1 MKLEGIMDI
10 RLNYYETGQGMPLI
24 LLHGNGEDMTYFR
37 HQVDCFAA
45 YFRVIAVD
53 SRGHGRTPRGGKPF
67 TIRQFAEDLHDFMDE
82 HGIDRAHI
90 LGFSDGGN
98 VAMCFALKY
107 PERVGKLI
115 LNGANLYPMGVK
127 AAFQIPITLEYY
139 YLKLIK
145 NKTLESRTHAELL
158 GLMVNDPY
166 IKPKELERLTMPALV
181 IAGERDLI
189 RESHTKLLHRHLPNS
204 RLAIIPGD
212 HGVAALNPE
221 AFNTE
226 VLDFLLN

>member
-1 MKLEGIMDI
+1 MDI
-10 RLNYYETGQGMPLI
+10 RLNYYETGEGEPLI

-37 HQVDCFAA
+37 NQVDCFAE

-53 SRGHGRTPRGGKPF
+53 SRGHGRTPRGDAPF
-67 TIRQFAEDLHDFMDE
+67 TIRQFAEDLHTFMNE
-82 HGIDRAHI
+82 HAIERAHL

-107 PERVGKLI
+107 PERVNKMI
-115 LNGANLYPMGVK
+115 LNGANLYPAGVK
-127 AAFQIPITLEYY
+127 LSFQIPITLSYY
-139 YLKLIK
+139 AAKLFHNGHDDYQQQI
-145 NKTLESRTHAELL
+145 ELM
-158 GLMVNDPY
+158 GLMVKDPY
-166 IKPKELERLTMPALV
+166 IKPKELRRLTMPVLV

-189 RESHTKLLHRHLPNS
+189 RESHTKLIARYLPNS

-226 VLDFLLN
+226 VLDFLSI

>member
-1 MKLEGIMDI
+1 MDI
-10 RLNYYETGQGMPLI
+10 QLNYYETGEGFPLI

-37 HQVDCFAA
+37 NQIDCFSEF
-45 YFRVIAVD
+45 FRVIAVD
-53 SRGHGRTPRGGKPF
+53 SRGHGRTPRGNAPF
-67 TIRQFAEDLHDFMDE
+67 TIRQFAEDLHCFMDE
-82 HGIDRAHI
+82 HHIDRAHI

-98 VAMCFALKY
+98 IAMCFALKY
-107 PERVGKLI
+107 PERVEKLI
-115 LNGANLYPMGVK
+115 LNGANLYPAGVK
-127 AAFQIPITLEYY
+127 LSFQLPLTLSYY
-139 YLKLIK
+139 MRKLFR
-145 NKTLESRTHAELL
+145 NRNEEEHYQSELM

-166 IKPKELERLTMPALV
+166 ISPKELRHLTMPTLV

-189 RESHTKLLHRHLPNS
+189 RESHTKLIQRNLPHS

-221 AFNTE
+221 AFNNT